1 MRKTE
6 PTIAGRQLDRG
17 SVIGPLV
24 ASGVHVDDCWSEW
37 GPPDGQR
44 PLLHGLTLTDLRL
57 TRVALSGAV
66 LRDVRVEGLS
76 CDKTSMFFFANQ
88 FERVTLRGRVGTV
101 ILDPGHV
108 SPEYE
113 RAYVDAI
120 RAAEADV
127 EWTLDITEAV
137 GEIDVRGYAADRIRR
152 DPETQVVVRRE
163 NLLDG
168 RWRTFDWEGT
178 SFRVGLD
185 LMVRAGWPDTV
196 LTVDATRRNHRTQLS
211 VLRRLRDEGIA
222 DQR

>member
-1 MRKTE
+1 
-6 PTIAGRQLDRG
+6 
-17 SVIGPLV
+17 
-24 ASGVHVDDCWSEW
+24 
-37 GPPDGQR
+37 
-44 PLLHGLTLTDLRL
+44 
-57 TRVALSGAV
+57 
-66 LRDVRVEGLS
+66 
-76 CDKTSMFFFANQ
+76 MFFFANQ

-101 ILDPGHV
+101 ILNPKHV

-137 GEIDVRGYAADRIRR
+137 GKVEVRGYAADRIRR

-168 RWRTFDWEGT
+168 RWRTFDWEGGT
-178 SFRVGLD
+178 AFRVGLD